1 MLQGASLRTKLS
13 IAFGGVL
20 LLAVLL
26 GLQSL
31 FAILRVD
38 AAIQAMYASELQG
51 VSNARAVQFHYAAMG
66 RELRQALLTS
76 DEDVRRRVLGELDD
90 ERVELGREL
99 KDLQGRVVD
108 YESQRSLRTFE
119 QSYEVYRQDVEQVLR
134 LIRDGRLIEA
144 KQRVSSQE
152 FGLNGE
158 AVAQAM
164 EVVISSKEDAAR
176 ASIED
181 VQALAEST
189 KAKGLALLVLGGL
202 CSGVFVWLIVRSIRV
217 PAAELQSAVERI
229 AAGELDQDVP
239 HVEYRNELGALARAV
254 AVLQVGARE
263 LDDQRW
269 VKTHAAAISAELQ
282 TARSLE
288 DLADRFFDRVVPLLK
303 LSQAAIYL
311 DEANASEPRL
321 LARFPQD
328 SEPTETGRTETEG
341 LMALPIRRT
350 DVLVGVL
357 QIVGEE
363 ELSPARQSLLDAL
376 IPVLATNIEVLQ
388 RNIATQELLEA
399 LRVAS
404 AEQASILESATLG
417 VVFIRNGVVVRCNSE
432 FDALFG
438 TESGAQ
444 IGQSIRAWY
453 DADEVFE
460 NTLTKVYE
468 QLKAGGRYQREREL
482 LRPDGTRFWC
492 ELSGSAIDS
501 TDLSKGT
508 VWMLR
513 DITDRKAAERVLSEE
528 RSRLLRIL
536 ENSPVGVSINSDDG
550 QIVFANHQMSR
561 LTGLPADE
569 LLARNTHSLWK
580 HPERRKDILEV
591 LRRDGIVKDFEAEF
605 VHSEGGTRSV
615 LISVN
620 RIVQGETDLLVSW
633 IHDVSERKRME
644 AQIQQASFLADIAL
658 ELTGSGYWY
667 VDYSKPE
674 HYFQSERSAR
684 ILGEP
689 LSADGFYRLD
699 SQWYSRLEE
708 ANPETARAAV
718 ERYREAVEGKYDKY
732 ESIYPYKR
740 PIDGDVVWIHA
751 AGKLLRDASSQK
763 LLFMYGAYQD
773 ITQQKR
779 AEDELRQTREMA
791 LEATRAKSE
800 FLANMSH
807 EIRTPMNAVIGLSHL
822 TLKTAL
828 TPKQR
833 NYVQKIHQS
842 GTHLLGIINDVLDLS
857 KIEAG
862 KLTVEHE
869 AFDLDQLLANLANL
883 IAEKVSARGLELV
896 FDLPGDVPRQLVG
909 DSLRIGQVLINF
921 ANNAVKF
928 TEAGE
933 IAVSVRLLEKADG
946 RVLLRFAV
954 RDTGIGLTPEQIGRL
969 FQSFQQADAS
979 TSRKYGGTGLGL
991 SISRHLAGLMGGE
1004 AGVES
1009 EFGHGSTFWFTVWL
1023 GVDAQPGER
1032 RKAGVLRT
1040 DQRVLV
1046 VDDNDAARTVMA
1058 EMLRSMGFVVASAPS
1073 GEDALVQ
1080 LREASEAQQ
1089 PFDVVLLDWK
1099 MPGMDGA
1106 DTARAIRA
1114 LALPATPQMLMVT
1127 AFGQDDAHAAASQA
1141 GIEVVLTKPVSASQI
1156 FDAMAQLSGESAAAG
1171 QLPSHVQDSGLLD
1184 SVRALGGR
1192 HILLAEDNEINQLV
1206 ATEMLYEAGLA
1217 VDVANDGR
1225 EALDMAQQRRYDLVL
1240 MDMQM
1245 PFMDGVEVTRILR
1258 GLPTLQDLPIV
1269 AMTANAMQSDRD
1281 RCAAAGMVDFV
1292 SKPIDPEMLMRTLL
1306 RWLPAERRSAP
1317 RDQTATPA
1325 VAPTAAYPKP
1335 APAAGGIPLL
1345 KALGSVEGLDAAG
1358 GLRRALGREPL
1369 YRDLLRRFVDQQ
1381 APGLGPL
1388 NQALAAG
1395 DHAVAERL
1403 VHSLRG
1409 VAANLGADQIAQ
1421 LAGALEQE
1429 ARNGAP
1435 TARLQVLADTL
1446 AEPLARLTHQL
1457 AEALDSAP
1465 GPAPVANAATA
1476 IVPQERW
1483 AEVARELAQLL
1494 DDGDA
1499 EASDFLHVHEAT
1511 LRGML
1516 AQRYDALQQAV
1527 RNFEFDAAAQLL
1539 RDARPDRTPG

>member
-1 MLQGASLRTKLS
+1 MS
-13 IAFGGVL
+13 IAFGSLL

-31 FAILRVD
+31 VAIIKVD
-38 AAIQAMYASELQG
+38 AAIQAMYANELQG

-76 DEDVRRRVLGELDD
+76 DESVRRRVLGELDD

-99 KDLQGRVVD
+99 KDLQGRVID

-134 LIRDGRLIEA
+134 LIRDDRLLEA
-144 KQRVSSQE
+144 KQLVSSQE
-152 FGLNGE
+152 FDLNGE

-181 VQALAEST
+181 VQAMADST

-217 PAAELQSAVERI
+217 PATELQSAVERI
-229 AAGELDQDVP
+229 AAGELDQAVP

-254 AVLQVGARE
+254 SVLQVGARE

-269 VKTHAAAISAELQ
+269 VKTQVAAISTELQ

-288 DLADRFFDRVVPLLK
+288 ELADRFFDRVVPLLK
-303 LSQAAIYL
+303 LGQAAIHL

-321 LARFPQD
+321 LARFPRESPD
-328 SEPTETGRTETEG
+328 PGDRTETEG

-357 QIVGEE
+357 EITCEE
-363 ELSPARQSLLDAL
+363 ALSPARQSLLDAL

-388 RNIATQELLEA
+388 RNISTQELLAA

-404 AEQASILESATLG
+404 AEQASILEAATLG
-417 VVFIRNGVVVRCNSE
+417 VVFIRSGIIVRCNSE

-444 IGQSIRAWY
+444 IGQSVRAWY

-460 NTLTKVYE
+460 DTLVNVYQ
-468 QLKAGGRYQREREL
+468 QLQAGGRYQREREL
-482 LRPDGTRFWC
+482 RRADGTRFWC

-513 DITDRKAAERVLSEE
+513 DITDRKAAERELSEE
-528 RSRLLRIL
+528 RARLLRIL

-550 QIVFANHQMSR
+550 QIVFANHQMSQ

-569 LLARNTHSLWK
+569 LLARNTHSLWRY
-580 HPERRKDILEV
+580 PERRKEILEL

-605 VHSEGGTRSV
+605 IHSDGGIRSV

-620 RIVQGETDLLVSW
+620 RMRHGETDMLVSW

-644 AQIQQASFLADIAL
+644 AQIQQASFLGDIAL

-667 VDYSKPE
+667 LDYSNPDY
-674 HYFQSERSAR
+674 YFQSERSAR

-689 LSADGFYRLD
+689 LSADGLYRLD
-699 SQWYSRLEE
+699 TQWYSRMEE
-708 ANPETARAAV
+708 ADPEMARAALQ
-718 ERYREAVEGKYDKY
+718 RYRDAIDGKYDKY

-740 PIDGDVVWIHA
+740 PIDGEVVWIHA
-751 AGKLLRDASSQK
+751 AGKLLRDASTGK

-773 ITQQKR
+773 ITQQRR
-779 AEDELRQTREMA
+779 AEDELRQARELA
-791 LEATRAKSE
+791 LEATRAKSD

-822 TLKTAL
+822 ALKSGL
-828 TPKQR
+828 TPKQH

-862 KLTVEHE
+862 KLSVENE
-869 AFDLDQLLANLANL
+869 AFDLNELLSNLANL
-883 IAEKVSARGLELV
+883 VAEKVSARGLELV
-896 FDLPGDVPRQLVG
+896 FDLPSDVPTRLVG

-933 IAVSVRLLEKADG
+933 IAVSVRLLEQAG
-946 RVLLRFAV
+946 NRALLRFAV
-954 RDTGIGLTPEQIGRL
+954 RDTGIGLKPEQIGRL

-991 SISRHLAGLMGGE
+991 AISRHLAELMDGE

-1009 EFGHGSTFWFTVWL
+1009 EFGKGSTFWFTAWL
-1023 GVDAQPGER
+1023 GVDDQPRVR
-1032 RKAGVLRT
+1032 RQAAVLRA
-1040 DQRVLV
+1040 DRRVLV
-1046 VDDNDAARTVMA
+1046 VDDNGAARTVMT
-1058 EMLRSMGFVVASAPS
+1058 EMLRSMGFVVASARS

-1080 LREASEAQQ
+1080 LREASDAHE
-1089 PFDVVLLDWK
+1089 PFDVALLDWK

-1106 DTARAIRA
+1106 ETARAIHA
-1114 LALPATPQMLMVT
+1114 LGLPASPQLLMVT
-1127 AFGQDDAHAAASQA
+1127 AFGEDDAHAAATRA
-1141 GIEVVLTKPVSASQI
+1141 GIRIVLTKPVSASQI
-1156 FDAMAQLSGESAAAG
+1156 FDAMAQLSGESETDGPTQA
-1171 QLPSHVQDSGLLD
+1171 QVQDTELLD
-1184 SVRALGGR
+1184 GVRALGAR

-1206 ATEMLYEAGLA
+1206 ATEMLYEAGLS
-1217 VDVANDGR
+1217 VDVANDGQ

-1240 MDMQM
+1240 MDLQM
-1245 PFMDGVEVTRILR
+1245 PRMDGLQVTRFLR
-1258 GLPTLQDLPIV
+1258 DMPELQDLPII

-1292 SKPIDPEMLMRTLL
+1292 SKPIDPEALMRALL
-1306 RWLPAERRSAP
+1306 RWLPRERRSAAP
-1317 RDQTATPA
+1317 DEAATP
-1325 VAPTAAYPKP
+1325 P
-1335 APAAGGIPLL
+1335 PAARPEAPPADGGVSLL
-1345 KALGSVEGLDAAG
+1345 QAVRGVEGLDAAG

-1388 NQALAAG
+1388 NKALAVA
-1395 DHAVAERL
+1395 DHALVERIA
-1403 VHSLRG
+1403 HSLRG
-1409 VAANLGADQIAQ
+1409 VAANLGADRIAQ
-1421 LAGALEQE
+1421 LAGVLEQE
-1429 ARNGAP
+1429 ARNVAP
-1435 TARLQVLADTL
+1435 TAQLQVLADAL
-1446 AEPLARLTHQL
+1446 AEPLARLTRQL
-1457 AEALDSAP
+1457 GEALDSTAT
-1465 GPAPVANAATA
+1465 PAPQAANGASAVA
-1476 IVPQERW
+1476 PQERW
-1483 AEVARELAQLL
+1483 ADIARELAQLL

-1499 EASDFLHVHEAT
+1499 EAGDFLKVHDGT

-1516 AQRYDALQQAV
+1516 AQRYDALQKAV
-1527 RNFEFDAAAQLL
+1527 GNFEFDAAAQLL
-1539 RDARPDRTPG
+1539 RDGWPGPA